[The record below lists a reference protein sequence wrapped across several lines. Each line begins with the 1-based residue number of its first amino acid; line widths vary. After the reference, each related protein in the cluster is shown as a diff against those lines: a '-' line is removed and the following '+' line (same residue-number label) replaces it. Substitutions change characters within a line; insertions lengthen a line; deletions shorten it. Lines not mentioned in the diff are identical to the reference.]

1 MRSTNTLQFSTS
13 DEPQRRRSARPTSHT
28 RKNNP
33 HASKSFQSRTLPSG
47 EIIHVATPSYRNVS
61 RAQGARNPGTEAG
74 KIPTTSA
81 RETFGTPVLESWQK
95 GNTKRYVTSYWLLS
109 RGVHEAYLPPFS
121 YGLRDKPW
129 ANSAHA
135 SVGIGKFEQNI
146 AILTH
151 L

>member
-109 RGVHEAYLPPFS
+109 RGIHEAYLPLLVTGCVTSHGPTQ
-121 YGLRDKPW
+121 LTPQ
-129 ANSAHA
+129 SALV
-135 SVGIGKFEQNI
+135 SLSKISQF
-146 AILTH
+146 
-151 L
+151 